1 MDNLQFRAWDKGNQ
15 VMREVVEIDFINK
28 SVICETDDERTL
40 KLYDTTYKLMQS
52 TGMRDKDGYNVY
64 ESDFVEILTVRG
76 GYYDS
81 GLIKK
86 KNGFLYIETK
96 NKRIMLLSDFYFEG
110 YTDSLELHVVGNV
123 YEIALEELL

>member
-1 MDNLQFRAWDKGNQ
+1 MDNLQFRAWDKENQ

-28 SVICETDDERTL
+28 SVICETDDERTI

-52 TGMRDKDGYNVY
+52 TGLRDKDGYNTY

-96 NKRIMLLSDFYFEG
+96 NKSIMLLSDFYFEG